1 MTREQ
6 IEHILKTAQAK
17 GDKEGGHA
25 LPEGSNVTLHV
36 SRDGASLSFQKIDH
50 IRFDGELIYAKGDK
64 KTVAFVAQD
73 VMAVT
78 IEGVGGAP
86 ARRPAGFL

>member
-6 IEHILKTAQAK
+6 IEHILKSAQAK
-17 GDKEGGHA
+17 QDKEGGFA

-36 SRDGASLSFQKIDH
+36 SHDGASLTFHKIDH
-50 IRFDGELIYAKGDK
+50 VRFDGELIHARGDK
-64 KTVAFVAQD
+64 KNVAFVASD
-73 VMAVT
+73 LFAVT
-78 IEGVGGAP
+78 IEGGGGAP

>member
-17 GDKEGGHA
+17 QDKEGGYQ

-36 SRDGASLSFQKIDH
+36 SHDGASLAFQKIDNV
-50 IRFDGELIYAKGDK
+50 RFDGELIYAKGDK
-64 KTVAFVAQD
+64 KIVAFVASD
-73 VMAVT
+73 LFAAS
-78 IEGVGGAP
+78 IEGVGGGP